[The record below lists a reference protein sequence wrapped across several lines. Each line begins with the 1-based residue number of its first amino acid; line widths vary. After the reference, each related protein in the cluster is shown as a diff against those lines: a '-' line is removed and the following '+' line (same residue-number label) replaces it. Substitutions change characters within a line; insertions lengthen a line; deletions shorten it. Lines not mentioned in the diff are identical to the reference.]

1 MSLDSSS
8 KARAEREAI
17 ADEAAHWV
25 VRLNGELGPGE
36 RERAEAW
43 IDADPRHAVAFVA
56 AEATWEVS
64 PHARLRDTL
73 APALAPPPRV
83 AVRTPVMSRRSLGI
97 SLLAA
102 STVGAVGLGRVFLA
116 DGDRHETRRG
126 QQSVT
131 RLLDGS
137 SIALN
142 TDTRLDVSVDSSKR
156 LVRFIEGEALFT
168 VARDEARPFIVD
180 LGNARVEVL
189 GTAFNIR
196 KRTDVVEL
204 TVTHGLVSVI
214 AANGQSTRV
223 GAGKTTLIRP
233 DVVATTDLDET
244 LLRQRVAWQGGYI
257 ELNDETLDQAVAEF
271 NRYRDQPILIGD
283 PRIASLAIAGRFGVH
298 DSDAFVSALHASFAI
313 TAERTPDGVV
323 VLRSG

>member
-1 MSLDSSS
+1 MDSSS

-25 VRLNGELGPGE
+25 VRLSGEVDSNE
-36 RERAEAW
+36 REQAEAW

-56 AEATWEVS
+56 AETAWEAS
-64 PHARLRDTL
+64 PHARLRDVL
-73 APALAPPPRV
+73 APASAMASRATVKP
-83 AVRTPVMSRRSLGI
+83 TIMSRRSLGL

-102 STVGAVGLGRVFLA
+102 STVGAVSLGRVFLA
-116 DGDRHETRRG
+116 GSDRHETRRG
-126 QQSVT
+126 QQSVAT
-131 RLLDGS
+131 LPDGS

-142 TDTRLDVSVDSSKR
+142 TDTRLDVSVGSKR
-156 LVRFIEGEALFT
+156 RLVNFIEGEALFT

-214 AANGQSTRV
+214 AEDGRSTRV
-223 GAGKTTLIRP
+223 SAGKTTLIRP

-244 LLRQRVAWQGGYI
+244 LLRQRVAWQDGYI

-298 DSDAFVSALHASFAI
+298 DSDAFVTALHASFAI
-313 TAERTPDGVV
+313 TAEHTTDGVV
-323 VLRSG
+323 VLRAG

>member
-1 MSLDSSS
+1 M
-8 KARAEREAI
+8 
-17 ADEAAHWV
+17 
-25 VRLNGELGPGE
+25 
-36 RERAEAW
+36 
-43 IDADPRHAVAFVA
+43 AFVA
-56 AEATWEVS
+56 AETTWDAA
-64 PHARLRDTL
+64 PHARLRDV
-73 APALAPPPRV
+73 PVPV
-83 AVRTPVMSRRSLGI
+83 ARPLMSRRTVGV

-102 STVGAVGLGRVFLA
+102 SAVGAVGLGRVFLRG
-116 DGDRHETRRG
+116 GDRHETRRG

-131 RLLDGS
+131 RLADGS

-142 TDTRLDVSVDSSKR
+142 TDTRLDVSLEGSKR
-156 LVRFIEGEALFT
+156 LVRFIDGEALFT

-180 LGNARVEVL
+180 LGNARVQVL

-204 TVTHGLVSVI
+204 TVTHGLVSVT
-214 AANGQSTRV
+214 AANGHRAQV
-223 GAGKTTLIRP
+223 AAGKTTLIRP
-233 DVVATTDLDET
+233 DIVATTELDAT
-244 LLRQRVAWQGGYI
+244 VLRQRVAWQDGYI

-323 VLRSG
+323 VLRKA

>member
-1 MSLDSSS
+1 VDFN
-8 KARAEREAI
+8 EREQ
-17 ADEAAHWV
+17 
-25 VRLNGELGPGE
+25 
-36 RERAEAW
+36 AEAW

-56 AEATWEVS
+56 AETAWEAS
-64 PHARLRDTL
+64 PHARLRDVL
-73 APALAPPPRV
+73 APAPAPAPAPAAAV
-83 AVRTPVMSRRSLGI
+83 ASRATVGPMIMSRRSLGL

-102 STVGAVGLGRVFLA
+102 STVGAVGFGRVFLA
-116 DGDRHETRRG
+116 GGDRHETRRG

-131 RLLDGS
+131 RLADGS

-142 TDTRLDVSVDSSKR
+142 TDTRLDVSVGSKR
-156 LVRFIEGEALFT
+156 RLVNFIEGEALFT
-168 VARDEARPFIVD
+168 VARDETRPFIVD

-204 TVTHGLVSVI
+204 TVTNGLVSVI
-214 AANGQSTRV
+214 AADGQSTRV

-233 DVVATTDLDET
+233 DVVAMTDLDET
-244 LLRQRVAWQGGYI
+244 LLRQRVAWQDGYI

-298 DSDAFVSALHASFAI
+298 DSDAFVTALHASFAI
-313 TAERTPDGVV
+313 TAEHTTDGVV
-323 VLRSG
+323 VLRAG

>member
-1 MSLDSSS
+1 M
-8 KARAEREAI
+8 I

-25 VRLNGELGPGE
+25 VRLSGEVDSNE
-36 RERAEAW
+36 REQAEAW

-56 AEATWEVS
+56 AETAWEAS
-64 PHARLRDTL
+64 PHARLRDVL
-73 APALAPPPRV
+73 APAPAPATAP
-83 AVRTPVMSRRSLGI
+83 ASASAMAARTTVKPTIMSRRSLGL

-102 STVGAVGLGRVFLA
+102 STVGAVSLGRVFLA
-116 DGDRHETRRG
+116 GSDRHETRRG
-126 QQSVT
+126 QQSVA
-131 RLLDGS
+131 RLTDGS

-142 TDTRLDVSVDSSKR
+142 TDTRLDVSVGSKR
-156 LVRFIEGEALFT
+156 RLVNFIEGEALFT
-168 VARDEARPFIVD
+168 IARDEARPFIVD

-214 AANGQSTRV
+214 AADGRSTRV
-223 GAGKTTLIRP
+223 SAGKTTLIRP

-244 LLRQRVAWQGGYI
+244 LLRQRVAWQDGYI

-298 DSDAFVSALHASFAI
+298 DSDAFVTALHASFAI
-313 TAERTPDGVV
+313 TAEHTTDGVV
-323 VLRSG
+323 VLRAG

>member
-1 MSLDSSS
+1 MQPDV
-8 KARAEREAI
+8 RAA
-17 ADEAAHWV
+17 
-25 VRLNGELGPGE
+25 
-36 RERAEAW
+36 AEAW

-56 AEATWEVS
+56 AEATWDAS
-64 PHARLRDTL
+64 PHARLRDVPPSVL
-73 APALAPPPRV
+73 AP
-83 AVRTPVMSRRSLGI
+83 VRTPIRVPPLLSRRVVGV

-102 STVGAVGLGRVFLA
+102 SAVGAVGLSRVFLPG
-116 DGDRHETRRG
+116 GDRHATGRG
-126 QQSVT
+126 QQTVA
-131 RLLDGS
+131 RLADGS

-142 TDTRLDVSVDSSKR
+142 TDTRLDVSIEGSKR
-156 LVRFIEGEALFT
+156 LVRFIDGEALFT
-168 VARDEARPFIVD
+168 VKRDEARPFIVD

-204 TVTHGLVSVI
+204 TVTHGLVSVT
-214 AANGQSTRV
+214 AANGRRARV
-223 GAGKTTLIRP
+223 PAGKTTLIRP
-233 DVVATTDLDET
+233 DIVATTDLDDAR
-244 LLRQRVAWQGGYI
+244 LRQRVAWQDGYI

-298 DSDAFVSALHASFAI
+298 DSDAFVSALQASFAI

-323 VLRSG
+323 VLRKA